1 MQVALPADLIYNIP
15 ARRKLLE
22 MKRGYVLKTE
32 DDPDK
37 LIYAGFS
44 KETAKSFIENF
55 EKYLNDNKDSIEA
68 LRIIYNSEDT
78 VITHSMLTELRD
90 RLLAESRQYGVY
102 QIWKNYKVLDETGD
116 VEELDVKANVNALT
130 NLIQIVRFAY
140 KKNQKLTSL
149 IRGYAQRFNLYCGQA
164 QRILTDDQKEIM
176 RQIAEFVINDG
187 ALSVMELNEIDTD
200 LWRKGVISLG
210 APALAEE
217 MQAMSRFLLK
227 VA

>member
-1 MQVALPADLIYNIP
+1 M
-15 ARRKLLE
+15 
-22 MKRGYVLKTE
+22 
-32 DDPDK
+32 
-37 LIYAGFS
+37 
-44 KETAKSFIENF
+44 
-55 EKYLNDNKDSIEA
+55 
-68 LRIIYNSEDT
+68 
-78 VITHSMLTELRD
+78 
-90 RLLAESRQYGVY
+90 
-102 QIWKNYKVLDETGD
+102 LDETGD